1 MDAWSSLVEGMI
13 DTRWLLFLVQPSA
26 DSKDN
31 LVKTISGLK
40 SFTLK
45 GAILKMI
52 LFKWVLGYSDY
63 DILNIL

>member
-1 MDAWSSLVEGMI
+1 MI
-13 DTRWLLFLVQPSA
+13 VLFLVQPSA

-31 LVKTISGLK
+31 LVKTIQGLN

-63 DILNIL
+63 DILNIS